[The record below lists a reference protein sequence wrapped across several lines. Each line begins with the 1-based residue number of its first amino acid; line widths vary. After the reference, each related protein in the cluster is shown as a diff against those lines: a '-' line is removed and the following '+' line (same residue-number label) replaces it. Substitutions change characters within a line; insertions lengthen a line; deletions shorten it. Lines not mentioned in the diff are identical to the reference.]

1 MGSELMG
8 SIPLASG
15 ECPMSNC
22 VLGLAR
28 ADSVSTHP
36 RKRGQWDRPLGLKET
51 RWHITATTQAVV
63 RSDYRKGGKVEVG
76 NRKITIM
83 GWREQDP

>member
-15 ECPMSNC
+15 KCPMSNC
-22 VLGLAR
+22 SPGAGKG
-28 ADSVSTHP
+28 SVSTRP
-36 RKRGQWDRPLGLKET
+36 QKRGQWDRPLGLKET

>member
-1 MGSELMG
+1 M
-8 SIPLASG
+8 
-15 ECPMSNC
+15 
-22 VLGLAR
+22 
-28 ADSVSTHP
+28 
-36 RKRGQWDRPLGLKET
+36 
-51 RWHITATTQAVV
+51 ATTQAVV